1 MPPDMRRASWWRGG
15 EEGEQHPPARAAST
29 AAADLGGERRGEGT
43 GRRGEVEGEDGTRR
57 QVGGGSGRGREARA
71 REHWCV
77 ACYFYCAETRVG
89 EEGGG
94 RKRGGKYTRH
104 RGPWRG
110 RLFVS
115 QRASEQLGPPD
126 SGTERSSQPTL
137 CTPRRTAR
145 RVRGR
150 PASLSAPHEAT
161 TRRDGGRHGVFPFPF
176 TLSSTTRRSPSL
188 SVSSGSDRAFPP
200 RRLTGTGRPAGSP
213 VPGVRPPPF
222 RASLTSTRQ

>member
-29 AAADLGGERRGEGT
+29 AAADLGGGERRGEGT

-77 ACYFYCAETRVG
+77 ACYFYCAETLRVG

-161 TRRDGGRHGVFPFPF
+161 TRRDGGRHAGTGWCF
-176 TLSSTTRRSPSL
+176 LSLSPS
-188 SVSSGSDRAFPP
+188 
-200 RRLTGTGRPAGSP
+200 
-213 VPGVRPPPF
+213 RPPLAGPPAYLSHPVLTAPF
-222 RASLTSTRQ
+222 LRGD